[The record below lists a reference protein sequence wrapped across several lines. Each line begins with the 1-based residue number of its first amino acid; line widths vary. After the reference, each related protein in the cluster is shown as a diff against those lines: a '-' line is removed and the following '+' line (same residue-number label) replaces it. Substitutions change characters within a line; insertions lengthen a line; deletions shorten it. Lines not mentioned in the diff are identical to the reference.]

1 MSADFDT
8 PVLRFSLYSSV
19 TICLYLHSVLQNAFS
34 LQIQVNKI
42 VILALTSLSNKKGLL
57 KKN

>member
-8 PVLRFSLYSSV
+8 SVLHFSLYSSV
-19 TICLYLHSVLQNAFS
+19 TICLYLHSVLQNALS

-42 VILALTSLSNKKGLL
+42 LMLALISLSNKKGTR
-57 KKN
+57 KA